1 MNLLDI
7 TRWEN
12 KVALA
17 AGWVVGAGDPLP
29 VREAATGD
37 LLGQLGTVS
46 VEQSNQAASD
56 ALQAQRLWASLFPSE
71 RAGVMRRA
79 GDLFAKYAA
88 EIAPWVVRESGGTW
102 AKAQVEIRSAVIEC
116 HEAAGLP
123 THPQGDVLATNKNR
137 WSFSRRVPAGVVT
150 VISPFNFPLTLGIRS
165 VAPALALGN
174 AVLLKPD
181 PRTSIAGGVVIQRI
195 FEEAGLPAGVLQ
207 TLPGGA
213 DVGAAVVNAPEV
225 RIISFTGSTAAGQ
238 KIGQIAAAQMK
249 RAHLELGG
257 NNALVVLPGADIKQA
272 AAAGAYG
279 SFLHQGQI
287 CQATGRHLVHVS
299 KAEEYLEELARIAQ
313 ELRVG
318 DPYREAGIQIGP
330 VIDERQL
337 SGIESLVRR
346 AVETGAR
353 IHTGGTRQGNCYRPT
368 VLSNLDSDMPVWS
381 EEIFGPV
388 APVLT
393 YSTIDEAVEL
403 VNASPYGLSVAL
415 LGDVGV
421 AMEVSE
427 RIHSGVVH
435 INEQTVGDETMAPFG
450 GVGASGNGARFGGPE
465 ANFEAFTETQWVT
478 VQSTIERYVIPA
490 GESTESR

>member
-12 KVALA
+12 KVALVE
-17 AGWVVGAGDPLP
+17 GWVAGNGESLT
-29 VREAATGD
+29 VREAATGHT
-37 LLGQLGTVS
+37 LAQLGTVS
-46 VEQSNQAASD
+46 VEQVAQAASD
-56 ALQAQRLWASLFPSE
+56 AREAQRRWAALAPSE
-71 RAGVMRRA
+71 RGAVMRRA
-79 GDLFAKYAA
+79 GDLFAQYAD
-88 EIAPWVVRESGGTW
+88 EIAPWAVRETGGTW

-123 THPQGDVLATNKNR
+123 THPQGDVLATNKKR
-137 WSFSRRVPAGVVT
+137 WSFSKRVPAGVVT

-181 PRTSIAGGVVIQRI
+181 PRTSVTGGVVIQRI
-195 FEEAGLPAGVLQ
+195 FEEAGLPPGVLQ
-207 TLPGGA
+207 LLPGGA
-213 DVGAAVVNAPEV
+213 DIGVAVVNAPQV

-238 KIGQIAAAQMK
+238 KIGQAAAAQMK

-287 CQATGRHLVHVS
+287 CQATGRHLVHESQVQD
-299 KAEEYLEELARIAQ
+299 YLEELTRIAK

-318 DPYREAGIQIGP
+318 DPYRETGIQIGP
-330 VIDERQL
+330 VIDEGQL
-337 SGIESLVRR
+337 RGIDSLVQGAVANGAQVHAGGVR
-346 AVETGAR
+346 A
-353 IHTGGTRQGNCYRPT
+353 GNCYQPT
-368 VLSNLDSDMPVWS
+368 VLSNLESEMPVWA

-388 APVLT
+388 APVLS

-403 VNASPYGLSVAL
+403 VNASNFGLSVAL

-450 GVGASGNGARFGGPE
+450 GIGSSGNGARFGGPE

-478 VQSTIERYVIPA
+478 VQGSIERYVIPA